1 MATKNGKGYKI
12 AGGISF
18 SVIIGF
24 IGLYLALSDRAIET
38 GEAKATIKA
47 QVEAVSER
55 VDHLETHASE
65 TEKILNGKD
74 GVVTTVEVIK
84 TKIDNIE
91 KQGAY
96 LREQS
101 KLILQKIDA
110 LPKK

>member
-1 MATKNGKGYKI
+1 MPTKNGNRAKW
-12 AGGISF
+12 AGGISL
-18 SVIIGF
+18 SVVATI
-24 IGLYLALSDRAIET
+24 IGLYVMLSDRAKET

-65 TEKILNGKD
+65 TEKVLNGKD